1 MNEVI
6 VEGLDYEDFVALKK
20 ILTDCTVFSAV
31 QQEELGNTSV
41 LLQKIEEIIQ
51 VFNE

>member
-6 VEGLDYEDFVALKK
+6 VESLDYEDFVALKK
-20 ILTDCTVFSAV
+20 ILTQCTVFSAA
-31 QQEELGNTSV
+31 QQEELGNNSV